1 MTRRI
6 SNLALIVLPML
17 TMIGCQQQ
25 SYVFYKNQGRPIF
38 KCPQEIRPPLALQYL
53 LREEAINA
61 DPCNPPVRDVC
72 HPSLRYVYSL
82 RPPKVGFCPPPVVEA
97 PAPEAPEVKIPLK
110 PNDCLPCREYR
121 YSPFTTHATPCTE
134 S

>member
-1 MTRRI
+1 MKRRI
-6 SNLALIVLPML
+6 PILALTVLPTLML
-17 TMIGCQQQ
+17 MGCQQQ
-25 SYVFYKNQGRPIF
+25 TYVFYKNQGRPIF
-38 KCPQEIRPPLALQYL
+38 KCPTEIRPPLALQYL
-53 LREEAINA
+53 MREEALNA

-82 RPPKVGFCPPPVVEA
+82 RPPKVGFCPPPVVET
-97 PAPEAPEVKIPLK
+97 PVSEVQIPLK

-121 YSPFTTHATPCTE
+121 YSPFATHATPCAD